1 MKSNPFELC
10 SAAFKFRH
18 GTSMQRIVGKQ
29 SEHSESTIWSGLRH
43 YIGRLGSWEKARNI
57 LVRVATRHPN
67 LIVSFRLEYLRSP
80 RAVAGPA
87 ADSHTHLDGV
97 LRRMLPANESLR
109 HKQVLEA
116 IHDNRVVD
124 LSSDFLK
131 AYNDDTFRSRV
142 HAELLVPEQFHHN
155 SLEFFNHERYV
166 GCSKP
171 SCYCCNLYMK
181 CHPGT
186 FNTRASHGNLWTNW
200 RPSISPGS
208 SAVAFDKHTR
218 DILNEMV
225 KHIRKA
231 ALDQI
236 LSKMTRRQKLPD
248 SATGISL

>member
-43 YIGRLGSWEKARNI
+43 YIGRLGSWDKARNI

-131 AYNDDTFRSRV
+131 HITMTPLGRAYTRSSWFRSSFTIT
-142 HAELLVPEQFHHN
+142 ALNF
-155 SLEFFNHERYV
+155 SIT
-166 GCSKP
+166 S
-171 SCYCCNLYMK
+171 
-181 CHPGT
+181 GT
-186 FNTRASHGNLWTNW
+186 SAAASHHAT
-200 RPSISPGS
+200 
-208 SAVAFDKHTR
+208 
-218 DILNEMV
+218 
-225 KHIRKA
+225 A
-231 ALDQI
+231 A
-236 LSKMTRRQKLPD
+236 TC
-248 SATGISL
+248 T